1 MTPGGSKSAG
11 KRAITAWCLCDFAN
25 SGYVTVVVTFVFA
38 AYFSQAISPT
48 PELGTAWWGTA
59 QAISSLLI
67 AIASPIFGSIA
78 DQTGPRKPWI
88 LGFSIPTVIATLALW
103 YAGPTP
109 DAALFALA
117 MVVIANIGF
126 EVAQVFY
133 NAMLPRVA
141 GADLIG
147 RVSGWAWGVGYLGG
161 LLCLVIS
168 LFVFIQADPPPFGLD
183 KAAAEPVRATSVLVA
198 IWFAVFALPLFLWI
212 PDERGHGLKV
222 GAAAASGL
230 RQLWQTFKHARQHP
244 NVIRFLVARMFYND
258 GVNTIFA
265 FGGIFAAGTFNMPL
279 AEVIQLGIALNV
291 SAGLG
296 AAAFGWLDDRMGSVR
311 TVNISL
317 VAIIVMTV
325 VVLFSP
331 DKTTFFITAVVLSIF
346 FGPVQ
351 ASSRTL
357 MARISPPD
365 ARNEM
370 FGLFAVTGKAI
381 SFLGP
386 LTVGWAAA
394 AFGSQRWG
402 MATVLAFFV
411 IGLVLLRGVKEKQEK
426 TI

>member
-1 MTPGGSKSAG
+1 MTTGSKRTIA
-11 KRAITAWCLCDFAN
+11 AWCFYDFAN
-25 SGYVTVVVTFVFA
+25 SGYVTVIVTFVFA
-38 AYFSQAISPT
+38 AYFSQAIAPS
-48 PELGTAWWGTA
+48 PELGTAWWGSA
-59 QAISSLLI
+59 QAISSIII
-67 AIASPIFGSIA
+67 ALASPVFGVIA

-88 LGFSIPTVIATLALW
+88 LAFSIPTVLATASLW
-103 YAGPTP
+103 WATP
-109 DAALFALA
+109 SADVAMFALA
-117 MVVIANIGF
+117 MVVIGNIGF

-141 GADLIG
+141 GPALLG

-168 LFVFIQADPPPFGLD
+168 LVVFIQADPPPFGLD
-183 KAAAEPVRATSVLVA
+183 AATAEPVRATALLVA
-198 IWFAVFALPLFLWI
+198 AWFLIFSLPLFVWV
-212 PDERGHGLKV
+212 PDERGHKLPIGV
-222 GAAAASGL
+222 AAASGL
-230 RQLWQTFKHARQHP
+230 RRLWQTFKHARQHP

-258 GVNTIFA
+258 GVNVIFA
-265 FGGIFAAGTFNMPL
+265 FGGIFAAGTFKMEL

-296 AAAFGWLDDRMGSVR
+296 AFAFGWLDDKFGSVR

-325 VVLFSP
+325 AVLLSP
-331 DKTTFFITAVVLSIF
+331 DKTTFWITAIVLSTF

-357 MARISPPD
+357 MARIAPPD

-386 LTVGWAAA
+386 ITVGWATA
-394 AFGSQRWG
+394 AFASQRLG
-402 MATVLAFFV
+402 MATVIAFFL
-411 IGLVLLRGVKEKQEK
+411 IGLYLMRGVTAQPEKS
-426 TI
+426 I